1 MSVMTSPNGV
11 KTATCR
17 IVYDFDS
24 LWAQVT
30 NVTSGNT
37 VTIDVEGLDRESLF
51 SPQENAL
58 YDTLC
63 GGLNNRHQDLTGA
76 EMRLILSMSGKAQA
90 ARQLGKPVEIVS
102 VQPLIAPKPA
112 PVINTTSRSLEKKG
126 AAEVTRFVANAE
138 YDTTKGTDHAE
149 RLASAL
155 ERVSHNREWDFCV
168 LDYDIAEDTKD
179 LDSPELNPGNLH
191 WWLPS
196 DYLWRQGFRSQN
208 SKWVMLRDKMFSDP
222 VIAEVVRIWGE
233 MGKVPSVTGKGK
245 PRVKW
250 GIRRF
255 HPDEAEDIRREASEA
270 LDNLLRSIHTSLIQ
284 GIDKADR
291 ALEQASDVGPLTE
304 REESR
309 AKDVRNNVVRAKIKE
324 AIADLEKALK
334 CAESFDE
341 TANKVDL
348 FEGLRSAIRSQAAAF
363 NAMAERRK
371 VKPAPTV

>member
-1 MSVMTSPNGV
+1 MRRHSHRPQRTIRRPAEVRGV
-11 KTATCR
+11 G
-17 IVYDFDS
+17 F
-24 LWAQVT
+24 
-30 NVTSGNT
+30 
-37 VTIDVEGLDRESLF
+37 
-51 SPQENAL
+51 
-58 YDTLC
+58 
-63 GGLNNRHQDLTGA
+63 LTGA
-76 EMRLILSMSGKAQA
+76 NVRVRFL
-90 ARQLGKPVEIVS
+90 
-102 VQPLIAPKPA
+102 PA
-112 PVINTTSRSLEKKG
+112 PPSSGVVFVRADLPGRPRLPAHVTQVTGTARRTTLGR
-126 AAEVTRFVANAE
+126 APHQVTIIEHV
-138 YDTTKGTDHAE
+138 
-149 RLASAL
+149 LASLAGL
-155 ERVSHNREWDFCV
+155 RIDNCLVE
-168 LDYDIAEDTKD
+168 YDIAEDTKD

-270 LDNLLRSIHTSLIQ
+270 LDNLLRSIHTNLIQ

-309 AKDVRNNVVRAKIKE
+309 AKDMRNNVVRAKIKE